1 MNADQGQKGGWM
13 FRFRN
18 CDTRRWVV
26 SCGFLAQALTP
37 SAIDARTAEPATE
50 QAARVSEKI
59 LTALVETNGVPG
71 MGAAV
76 WRDGRVIWSGSAGY
90 RDVEKKLPVNADTIF
105 RLASVSKLIGVA
117 ATARLK
123 QDGALDVDQPVAS
136 ILPYLSAKWAPLTTR
151 QLAAHAAGMPHYQGI
166 DVKRG
171 SVRYRS
177 VRDAVDIFKDR
188 DLLSAPGSKYSYSS
202 WGYTLLSAVAE
213 KRAGIPFLDYV
224 AKRITPGLII
234 VPDATDSGNP
244 AASKAY
250 EFIAGQAR
258 PAAPH
263 DFSYTWAGGGFGAT
277 PKSLAEFG
285 GRMMRGKIVSSTT
298 FDWMLKPATLN
309 DGSVVMDGDANVI
322 GFGWR
327 TGKDADGDRIAHH
340 AGVTIGARSALVLWP
355 DRSVAVSL
363 LSNALWVS
371 SIEQSAMMIAAPFK
385 PAPAGLVASAC
396 PVTAAHYAGRFGDER
411 VVGTVSFA
419 TKDGICVGDIVLD
432 KHLAD
437 YFNPFPQRDALKL
450 RVVGIDAAGGL
461 SRAAL
466 VTPIGVYDLRAQ
478 PDGSHSARFGP
489 KRVLSLTFE

>member
-1 MNADQGQKGGWM
+1 M
-13 FRFRN
+13 FGSRFLRE
-18 CDTRRWVV
+18 RGRGAA
-26 SCGFLAQALTP
+26 CGILVLALMP
-37 SAIDARTAEPATE
+37 SATNARPAERATR
-50 QAARVSEKI
+50 QAAQVSEKI
-59 LTALVETNGVPG
+59 LEALIETNGVPG

-76 WRDGRVIWSGSAGY
+76 WRDGKVIWTGSAGY
-90 RDVEKKLPVNADTIF
+90 RDVEKKRSVDDNTIF

-117 ATARLK
+117 AAARLK

-136 ILPYLSAKWAPLTTR
+136 ILPSLSAKWAPLTVR
-151 QLAAHAAGMPHYQGI
+151 QLAAHVAGLPHYQDV

-171 SVRYRS
+171 GVHYNS
-177 VRDAVDIFKDR
+177 VRDAVRIFEDR
-188 DLLSAPGSKYSYSS
+188 DLLSLPGSKYSYSS

-213 KRAGIPFLDYV
+213 HRAGMPFLDYV
-224 AKRITPGLII
+224 AKRITAGLVI
-234 VPDATDSGNP
+234 VPDATDSGNV

-250 EFIAGQAR
+250 EFVDGQAR

-285 GRMMRGKIVSSTT
+285 GRMMRGKIVSSEI
-298 FDWMLKPATLN
+298 FDWMLKPAMFN
-309 DGSVVMDGDANVI
+309 DGSVVMDGDSIV

-355 DRSVAVSL
+355 DKAVAVSL

-396 PVTAAHYAGRFGDER
+396 PTKTSRYDGQFGDAR
-411 VVGTVSFA
+411 VVGTVRFA
-419 TKDGICVGDIVLD
+419 VKDAVCVGEIVVD
-432 KHLAD
+432 KRLGD
-437 YFNPFPQRDALKL
+437 FFNPFPQKDALNL
-450 RVVGIDAAGGL
+450 RVIGIDASGGL

-466 VTPIGVYDLRAQ
+466 VTPIGIYDFRAQ
-478 PDGSHSARFGP
+478 SDGSHSARFGP
-489 KRVLSLTFE
+489 KRALSLKFD